1 MRKAILFLVLAT
13 LTTAASAD
21 EKPNDKKP
29 KGPSLK
35 AGDPAPALTVSKW
48 LQGAEV
54 SRFVPGKVYVVE
66 FWATWCGPCITMM
79 PHLGEVQAEYRDK
92 GVTVIGF
99 TSVDERGNTAQRVA
113 QFVAKRGPKL
123 GYTFA
128 FEDGDKS
135 NAAWLEAAGQNG
147 IPCSFVVDQKGNIAY
162 IGHPMF
168 LGEVLPQVVAGTWDA
183 KTGAAKLEEIEK
195 DVDATFEKLNE
206 GDTATK
212 LKALK
217 EFEARRPGLANLPFF
232 VAPRIMFLIGT
243 KHYDE
248 AAKAAATAVAKAV
261 ELGDTAGLRTVV
273 KVLQSPDAKGQKGL
287 SELSLKSADELVKMA
302 GDKDYVALLT
312 AAEAYL
318 AAGDKAKARDL
329 GKKAITAAADE
340 PADTRKEIE
349 EITKRYEEKK

>member
-1 MRKAILFLVLAT
+1 MRKLLVALVLAT
-13 LTTAASAD
+13 LMAAASAD
-21 EKPNDKKP
+21 DKSEEKKP

-35 AGDPAPALTVSKW
+35 VGDPAPALTVSKW

-54 SRFVPGKVYVVE
+54 PRFVPGKVYVVE

-79 PHLGEVQAEYRDK
+79 PHLGEIQSEFRDK
-92 GVTVIGF
+92 GVTIIGF
-99 TSVDERGNTAQRVA
+99 TSADERGNSAARVS
-113 QFVAKRGPKL
+113 QFVAKRGAKL

-128 FEDGDKS
+128 FENGDKS

-147 IPCSFVVDQKGNIAY
+147 IPCSFIVDQKGKIAY

-183 KTGAAKLEEIEK
+183 KAGAAKLAEIEK
-195 DVDATFEKLNE
+195 DVDATFDKLNE
-206 GDTATK
+206 GDTATR

-243 KHYDE
+243 KQYDE
-248 AAKAAATAVAKAV
+248 AAKAAKVAVDKAV

-273 KVLQSPDAKGQKGL
+273 KVLQAPDAKGH
-287 SELSLKSADELVKMA
+287 
-302 GDKDYVALLT
+302 
-312 AAEAYL
+312 
-318 AAGDKAKARDL
+318 
-329 GKKAITAAADE
+329 
-340 PADTRKEIE
+340 
-349 EITKRYEEKK
+349 